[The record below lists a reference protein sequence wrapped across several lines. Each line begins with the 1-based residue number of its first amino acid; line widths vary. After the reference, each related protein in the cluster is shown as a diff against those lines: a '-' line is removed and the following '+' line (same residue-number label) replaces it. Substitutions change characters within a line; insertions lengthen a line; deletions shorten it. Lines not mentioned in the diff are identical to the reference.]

1 MVLSIA
7 KIFVTPSHIIALLLG
22 LGVVA
27 LFLRRLRPLSIWLFV
42 VGTILFFFFGSGPI
56 SYCLLGNLEFRYPA
70 LHSLNTFNKIDHI
83 VVLSGY
89 AVPDNIYPI
98 SSQVNDATIFR
109 LSEAVRLW
117 REKPSARL
125 LLAGQSE
132 TTVAMKKL
140 LVAMGIPEGSII
152 TAPPSHNTMGNILS
166 IKGHLGNGPFIL
178 VTSAGHMPR
187 AVMLFISVGLHPIP
201 APTDYYTFPNIWNAT
216 LFPTPFHLRCSDLA
230 IHEHLALLYYRL
242 KGRGTPIS

>member
-1 MVLSIA
+1 MSR
-7 KIFVTPSHIIALLLG
+7 
-22 LGVVA
+22 
-27 LFLRRLRPLSIWLFV
+27 LRRLSIWLFV
-42 VGTILFFFFGSGPI
+42 GGTTLLFFFGSGPVA
-56 SYCLLGNLEFRYPA
+56 YYLLGNLEFRYPA
-70 LHSLNTFNKIDHI
+70 LHSLNTFKNIDNI

-132 TTVAMKKL
+132 TTAAMKKL
-140 LVAMGIPEGSII
+140 LVAMGIPEGSIV

-166 IKGHLGNGPFIL
+166 MKDHLGDGPFVL

-187 AVMLFISVGLHPIP
+187 AVMLFHSVGLRPIP
-201 APTDYYTFPNIWNAT
+201 APTDFYTFPNIWKAT
-216 LFPTPFHLRCSDLA
+216 FFPTPFHLKCSDLA

-242 KGRGTPIS
+242 KGRGIPII